1 MAKEEKK
8 EAAHHEEAAQDGKK
22 SNKLLIIII
31 AVILVLILAVA
42 VTIVMVLKGDSHA
55 KEDQQH
61 TSAAPVEHQAEQT
74 PQAQKPKPAALS
86 EETRK
91 FKEIG
96 VLFPLDTFT
105 VNLKSDAG
113 KRYLKSTI
121 SLELEG
127 KELGKELTSKIAVIR
142 DRIIKILSSKTVE
155 EISSQ
160 KGKQKVTEQ
169 IMETLNAMITD
180 GSIKGVYFTEFVIQ

>member
-55 KEDQQH
+55 QQDQQH
-61 TSAAPVEHQAEQT
+61 APAAPVEHQAEQASQT
-74 PQAQKPKPAALS
+74 QKPKAAALS